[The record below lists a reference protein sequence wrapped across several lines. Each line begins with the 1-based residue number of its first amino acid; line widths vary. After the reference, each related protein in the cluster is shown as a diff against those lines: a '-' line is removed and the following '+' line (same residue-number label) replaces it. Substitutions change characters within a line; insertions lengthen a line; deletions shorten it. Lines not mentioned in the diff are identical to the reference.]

1 MDRIDVAFPSS
12 SAKCAAWLY
21 YPTTADCNV
30 PCVVMAHG
38 ISLTRHH
45 GLTPYAEAFARAGVA
60 VLVYDHRFIGDSE
73 GQPRQQIRPT
83 EQLED
88 RRSAVAFARTLDR
101 IDPNRIIVWGYSLS
115 AGTAISAAATDP
127 RIAGAILLCPLLDGR
142 WRSNRGL
149 WAQPRNAAWITGQAI
164 KDSLGTAVVPVA
176 AQPGSHGVLTFPGE
190 LDGFHSITGPG
201 SPWRNE
207 IRAAPV
213 PGYSLYRP
221 LTNARKLNCPI
232 LIQAGDRDVTVSP
245 RAIDKL
251 AERVTNAVVRRYDID
266 HFQPFYGDHPQH
278 IAADQT
284 DWLKSLACASEVTSN
299 LIPVTNPHGNI

>member
-1 MDRIDVAFPSS
+1 MDRIDVAFPPQGS
-12 SAKCAAWLY
+12 KCAAWLY
-21 YPTTADCNV
+21 YPTDSDCDV
-30 PCVVMAHG
+30 ACVVMAHG
-38 ISLTRHH
+38 FSLTRHD
-45 GLTPYAEAFARAGVA
+45 GLVPYAESLARGGVA

-73 GQPRQQIRPT
+73 GEPRQRIQPS

-101 IDPNRIIVWGYSLS
+101 IDPNRIIVWGYSMS
-115 AGTAISAAATDP
+115 AGTALIAAATDP
-127 RIAGAILLCPLLDGR
+127 RIAGAILLCPLLDGQ

-149 WAQPRNAAWITGQAI
+149 WTQPRNAAWITAHAI
-164 KDSLGTAVVPVA
+164 KDILGNAVVPVA
-176 AQPGSHGVLTFPGE
+176 AQPGRHGVLTFPCE

-221 LTNARKLNCPI
+221 LTNARKLNCPT
-232 LIQAGDRDVTVSP
+232 LIQAGDRDVTISP

-251 AERVTNAVVRRYDID
+251 AQRVTNAVVKRYDID
-266 HFQPFYGDHPQH
+266 HFQPFHEDHATR

-284 DWLKSLACASEVTSN
+284 EWLNNLNSASEVDDIPGAAEN
-299 LIPVTNPHGNI
+299 LWQ